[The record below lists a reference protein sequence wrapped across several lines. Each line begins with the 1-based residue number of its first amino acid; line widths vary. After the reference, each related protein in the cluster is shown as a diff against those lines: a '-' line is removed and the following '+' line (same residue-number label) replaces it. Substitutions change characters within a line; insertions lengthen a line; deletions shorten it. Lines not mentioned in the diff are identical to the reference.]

1 MSQKKVTINID
12 GINTEVSEGKTVLEA
27 ARELDI
33 DIPTLCYHEALE
45 PFGSCRMCIAE
56 MSVEK
61 NGSKKSWIGTTCTT
75 PVQEGLTVKTNTTKI
90 KKERKLILEL
100 LISRAPDSIR
110 IQELAKQYGVEKTRF
125 VTLDEGESNCILCG
139 LCVRVCDE
147 VIQAHAIGTAY
158 RGIQKK
164 VLTPFEI
171 AKDKCL
177 GCGACAYVCP
187 TGAIKI
193 IEEKPI
199 IKIENWNVEHE
210 MAYCKE
216 CGKPIGPK
224 VFIDTLKEKVPV
236 REEMYDLCPECRR
249 KAYQSVIV

>member
-1 MSQKKVTINID
+1 MAEKKVKIEID
-12 GINTEVSEGKTVLEA
+12 GVATEVPEGTTVLEA
-27 ARELDI
+27 ARKLNI

-45 PFGSCRMCIAE
+45 PYGACRLCIAE

-61 NGSKKSWIGTTCTT
+61 NGSKKSWVGTTCTT
-75 PVQEGLTVKTNTTKI
+75 PVQDGLSAKTNTEKI
-90 KKERKLILEL
+90 RKERKLLLEL
-100 LISRAPDSIR
+100 YLSRAPDSPR
-110 IQELAKQYGVEKTRF
+110 ILELARQYGIKKARF
-125 VTLDEGESNCILCG
+125 VTLDEGESKCILCG
-139 LCVRVCDE
+139 LCVRVCHE
-147 VIQAHAIGTAY
+147 IIQADAIGTAY
-158 RGIQKK
+158 RGINKK

-193 IEEKPI
+193 IEEKPVL
-199 IKIENWNVEHE
+199 KIENWHVEHE

-224 VFIDTLKEKVPV
+224 IFIDGLKDKVPV
-236 REEMYDLCPECRR
+236 RKEMYDLCPDCRR
-249 KAYQSVIV
+249 KIYQSAAI